1 MSRASSVGTPNT
13 GFRNVAVPNRNDRKA
28 ASDKEGLEKSRLA
41 ERKEGFQ
48 RWQDPGRVTEVS
60 ETGLG
65 YAPASARYMT
75 GAASELKA
83 QRDAVIDDRER
94 KYHRARLINLQKEE
108 DRWQSVMQK
117 YEKEARREERAAE
130 SSKGSHNHAS
140 VAYDTIT
147 LEYFPTEQGQKQK
160 FEDDLLKYRA
170 GVRTETLHR
179 RGAGHGFNPITG
191 EVGWN

>member
-108 DRWQSVMQK
+108 DRWQVCGCCLISHARCTSVEQVRHSGTRPRGRGSPGNIMLC
-117 YEKEARREERAAE
+117 ELAL
-130 SSKGSHNHAS
+130 SSACACS
-140 VAYDTIT
+140 
-147 LEYFPTEQGQKQK
+147 
-160 FEDDLLKYRA
+160 DL
-170 GVRTETLHR
+170 
-179 RGAGHGFNPITG
+179 I
-191 EVGWN
+191 